1 MTEYELI
8 ELYKQSL
15 EKNKQLQQQ
24 LNIAVNACKK
34 TNKNME
40 EMERDL
46 YLKIHGIEDKYEQ
59 SQELLIENTEK
70 LVEISTALNMLEKA
84 IMNLRVLR
92 YTSEDG
98 NLNGWRIHLVEQEW
112 DQVSRLVSGR
122 KI

>member
-92 YTSEDG
+92 YTSEDS